1 MSLYPWLEPAAAR
14 LRAARE
20 AGRLPA
26 ALLIHEAPGVGG
38 MQLAIHA
45 AQLLFC
51 SDITPACGR
60 CSHCRR
66 ITQGEH
72 PDFIVVVPDPELK
85 LGQITVDQVRAISA
99 QLTLSSYEGKGTVV
113 VFQPADRLNRN
124 AANAL
129 LKTLEEP
136 RPDAHVVL
144 VTTAPSLLPA
154 TIRSRCQKLA
164 VAAPDRATAVA
175 WLSTQKPAHKA
186 DWAAVLDVLGVAPV
200 EALAADV
207 RQILGIRADV
217 LQLLNDARQGRID
230 VIRIAESW
238 ARDELPLRLRG
249 IENCLTGQI
258 LAMRPGARLQDG
270 PLDINIGPALRL
282 LDDLRELQR
291 QLATSLNKPLA
302 LERHLWQLNRAGGA

>member
-1 MSLYPWLEPAAAR
+1 
-14 LRAARE
+14 
-20 AGRLPA
+20 
-26 ALLIHEAPGVGG
+26 
-38 MQLAIHA
+38 MQLAVFA

-51 SDITPACGR
+51 ADSTPACGR

-66 ITQGEH
+66 IAQGEH
-72 PDFIVVVPDPELK
+72 PDFIVVPPDPELK
-85 LGQITVDQVRAISA
+85 LGQITVDQVRAISG

-113 VFQPADRLNRN
+113 VFEPADRLNRN

-144 VTTAPSLLPA
+144 VTSTPSLLPA

-164 VAAPDRATAVA
+164 VAAPDQAAAVA
-175 WLSTQKPAHKA
+175 WLSAQKPAHKA
-186 DWAAVLDVLGVAPV
+186 HWAAVLEVLGVAPV

-207 RQILGIRADV
+207 QQILGIRADV
-217 LQLLNDARQGRID
+217 QQLLKDAGQGRID
-230 VIRIAESW
+230 VIRTAESW
-238 ARDELPLRLRG
+238 AKDELPLRLRG

-258 LAMRPGARLQDG
+258 LAMRSGARLQDG
-270 PLDINIGPALRL
+270 PLDINIGAALRL

>member
-1 MSLYPWLEPAAAR
+1 
-14 LRAARE
+14 
-20 AGRLPA
+20 
-26 ALLIHEAPGVGG
+26 LLIHEAPGTGG
-38 MQLAIHA
+38 MQLAVFA

-51 SDITPACGR
+51 ADSTPACGR

-66 ITQGEH
+66 IAQGEH
-72 PDFIVVVPDPELK
+72 PDFIVVPPDPELK
-85 LGQITVDQVRAISA
+85 LGQITVDQVRAISG

-113 VFQPADRLNRN
+113 VFEPADRLNRN

-144 VTTAPSLLPA
+144 VTSTPSLLPA

-164 VAAPDRATAVA
+164 VAAPDQAAAVA
-175 WLSTQKPAHKA
+175 WLSAQKPAHKA
-186 DWAAVLDVLGVAPV
+186 HWAAVLEVLGVAPV

-207 RQILGIRADV
+207 QQILGIRADV
-217 LQLLNDARQGRID
+217 QQLLKDAGQGRID
-230 VIRIAESW
+230 VIRTAESW
-238 ARDELPLRLRG
+238 AKDELPLRLRG

-258 LAMRPGARLQDG
+258 LAMRSGARLQDG
-270 PLDINIGPALRL
+270 PLDINIGAALRL

-302 LERHLWQLNRAGGA
+302 LERHLWHLNRAGGA

>member
-1 MSLYPWLEPAAAR
+1 
-14 LRAARE
+14 
-20 AGRLPA
+20 
-26 ALLIHEAPGVGG
+26 LLIHEAPGTGG
-38 MQLAIHA
+38 MQLAVFA

-51 SDITPACGR
+51 ADSTPACGR

-66 ITQGEH
+66 IAQGEH
-72 PDFIVVVPDPELK
+72 PDFIVVSPDPELK
-85 LGQITVDQVRAISA
+85 LGQITVDQVRAISG

-113 VFQPADRLNRN
+113 VFEPADRLNRN

-144 VTTAPSLLPA
+144 VTSTPSLLPA

-164 VAAPDRATAVA
+164 VAAPDQAAAVA
-175 WLSTQKPAHKA
+175 WLSAQKPAHKA
-186 DWAAVLDVLGVAPV
+186 HWAAVLEVLGVAPV

-207 RQILGIRADV
+207 QQILGIRADV
-217 LQLLNDARQGRID
+217 QQLLKDAGQGRID
-230 VIRIAESW
+230 VIRTAESW
-238 ARDELPLRLRG
+238 AKDELPLRLRG

-258 LAMRPGARLQDG
+258 LAMRSGARLQDG
-270 PLDINIGPALRL
+270 PLDINIGAALRL